1 MGAIQ
6 TVLANSSMHRKN
18 IGIIMVL
25 VLFIT
30 ILNPRFVNAQ
40 IQFSVDD
47 LPFSKDMVRI
57 NWVANPNA
65 KLEFDRIVKEFSDSI
80 VNSYNKMTEFMFGK
94 GIKIKV
100 YSVNYDPQA
109 TVKDKLVVEDHY
121 DNPTQNLLL

>member
-1 MGAIQ
+1 
-6 TVLANSSMHRKN
+6 
-18 IGIIMVL
+18 MVL